1 MTGVTPTAGERGG
14 AHSSSLLSQRSSDTL
29 ASQSASATEARAS
42 ALQAWPNP
50 TAGEVTLAFTG
61 AHTWTV
67 FDATGRIVMH
77 GAGQD
82 GDRLDLS
89 GLDAGAY
96 TVRLANGAAQRVVKH

>member
-1 MTGVTPTAGERGG
+1 MPCILRP
-14 AHSSSLLSQRSSDTL
+14 R
-29 ASQSASATEARAS
+29 
-42 ALQAWPNP
+42 
-50 TAGEVTLAFTG
+50 
-61 AHTWTV
+61 V